1 MTLSDDAQKTVKD
14 IIDILTTSSEEQS
27 TLLTDRLSKLI
38 LNDKDANTDNC
49 TVSNKISIPIVKLK
63 RFKKGRKFQQIL

>member
-14 IIDILTTSSEEQS
+14 LTDILANSSEEQS

-49 TVSNKISIPIVKLK
+49 TVSNKKV
-63 RFKKGRKFQQIL
+63 FQL